1 MRDSIKHKIH
11 RLIHAINEALID
23 STELSDSADEVRDEG
38 FDLFLFLE
46 ATVVLNRDGEILAM
60 DAEDWDEDEAEEFEG
75 DTLLEDETLRAA
87 EASAQLSAEISTS
100 DKDFLK
106 TIGIRLGD

>member
-38 FDLFLFLE
+38 FDLFLILE

-60 DAEDWDEDEAEEFEG
+60 DAEDWDEDELDEFVG
-75 DTLLEDETLRAA
+75 DTLLEDEALRAA
-87 EASAQLSAEISTS
+87 ETSSNLSAEISTS
-100 DKDFLK
+100 DQDFLK